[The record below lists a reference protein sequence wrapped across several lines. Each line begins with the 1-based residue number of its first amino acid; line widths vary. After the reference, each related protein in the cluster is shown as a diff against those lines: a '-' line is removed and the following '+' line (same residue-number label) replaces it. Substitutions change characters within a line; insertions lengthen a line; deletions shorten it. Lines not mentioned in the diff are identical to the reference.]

1 MRIDAIL
8 SRLHKV
14 KRTASGFMACCPA
27 HEDRNPS
34 LSVSQGQDGRI
45 LLKCWAGCSIGDI
58 CGALGIKVSDLFSD
72 RIRKGYKQWKR

>member
-1 MRIDAIL
+1 MRVDEIL
-8 SRLHKV
+8 PLLNKA
-14 KRTASGFMACCPA
+14 KRTASGWVACCPA

-58 CGALGIKVSDLFSD
+58 CDSLGIKVSDLFSD
-72 RIRKGYKQWKR
+72 RTRKGYKQWKR